1 MLYYYNFCN
10 VVAQYQIGQQCK
22 LYEYSKVFKA
32 SCGVNG
38 YLPTKYTNA
47 IDAQMA
53 CDKMRKEHGNCSMIL
68 DTSCSANNN
77 AGVQCYPRRSYDPMQ
92 HCSSNGF
99 NSGSLYLCKEPVKVS
114 DSTSSCLYFRG
125 MRSVENMIS
134 LMAHH
139 IIEEGN
145 KIEFQP

>member
-1 MLYYYNFCN
+1 M
-10 VVAQYQIGQQCK
+10 
-22 LYEYSKVFKA
+22 YEYSKVFKA

-77 AGVQCYPRRSYDPMQ
+77 AGVQCYPRRSQYTIQ

-99 NSGSLYLCKEPVKVS
+99 NSGSLYLCKEPVKVA

-125 MRSVENMIS
+125 KRSAENMKLHSTYYIVEKRS
-134 LMAHH
+134 D
-139 IIEEGN
+139 IVI
-145 KIEFQP
+145 QP